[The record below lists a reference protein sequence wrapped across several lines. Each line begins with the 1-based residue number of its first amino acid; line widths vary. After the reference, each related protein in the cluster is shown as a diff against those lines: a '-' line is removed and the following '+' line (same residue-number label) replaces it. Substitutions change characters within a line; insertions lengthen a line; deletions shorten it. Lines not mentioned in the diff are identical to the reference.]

1 MDTTATSAAESVGD
15 NSHVPPRFNRESS
28 SATTV
33 KVETST
39 STSQPATQTSTSKSS
54 QLASREVSPGLHAT
68 RPAASRNASAAGS
81 TRSRKSS
88 SQETSPQRTNSRTI
102 APSASATG
110 KISSATTPSLGPV
123 NNDAHA
129 RLTAP
134 QRSPVTAEHLKESP
148 RWPVS
153 PRLRS
158 PPPTAMLNRP
168 NFPPP
173 SRKGDLEAPAI
184 QVQRS
189 SPPPPPPQQQET
201 SQGDHDADEAHLQP
215 GARIPARG
223 ASGSGSGSGSGS
235 NSQTALE
242 TVEEVSPL
250 ASPQEAG
257 GVMEKA
263 EDLTASEAGSQA
275 DNLEFEKSRAPS
287 TTNDSSSDS
296 GGDRG
301 DRRRAHTG
309 LPPTLKSRQSSAST
323 KKSKPSE
330 GSVQHMTVETETVTS
345 IPQHSLAPVAVK
357 EGTSGTLRAKPSS
370 ETIRPKKEKKRPSRK
385 QPNIGTGT
393 ASSKA
398 DIFEAKIAS
407 AVDEADSSDSEE
419 TFVYDSNPP
428 DNGDRPRRFHSRT
441 PSATSMVSQVDR
453 NGLRSFSNIMDNA
466 VSNAGT
472 KRNMKFVNTFNSS
485 GTESVM
491 AEDDGKGTARS
502 ATGSTRGTARVHH
515 HHLGRWGRNGTNG
528 HTSLFDNEAP
538 FHISNTTAQ
547 RSKFSTNSNS
557 LRQPSGP
564 PSPRFLNTG
573 RLASTSKRGT
583 HAVSYDLDDT
593 TGTGADDERTPLLH
607 GSIRSSR
614 TARTRRGQPVS
625 MRSLESQTY
634 RRTPSVLNRFASCLV
649 LTVMLL
655 LVVSGAIGF
664 MFATSQP
671 LTDVELIAIKSVVA
685 AEQELIFDIEV
696 KAHNP
701 NVVVVSIDQADI
713 EVFAKSPHAGTDS
726 GGWHR
731 PDDHHGS
738 DSRWYLIR
746 GKAHATEDFEGPVN
760 ENAPNMRLGTIGQL
774 DSPLSFEGSFFNHG
788 YSGSTGEVRLR
799 GPGNG
804 TVGGAERWE
813 RILQDEFDLLVKGV
827 LKYSL
832 PLSQH
837 VRSAA
842 ISGRTTIKPNAANDP
857 TGNRTEP
864 ITKPNE
870 PE

>member
-1 MDTTATSAAESVGD
+1 MDTTANSAAEPAAA
-15 NSHVPPRFNRESS
+15 NAHVPIRFNRESS
-28 SATTV
+28 SASTV
-33 KVETST
+33 KGDTS
-39 STSQPATQTSTSKSS
+39 SPTSQPATQTSTSKFSP
-54 QLASREVSPGLHAT
+54 LASRETSPG
-68 RPAASRNASAAGS
+68 RPPMRSGAPRAASAAGS

-88 SQETSPQRTNSRTI
+88 SQETSPQRTSSKTT
-102 APSASATG
+102 APSASTSG

-123 NNDAHA
+123 NTDATA
-129 RLTAP
+129 RVAAP

-158 PPPTAMLNRP
+158 PPPTSMLNRP
-168 NFPPP
+168 NLPPP
-173 SRKGDLEAPAI
+173 RKGELEPPAI

-189 SPPPPPPQQQET
+189 SPPPPPQQQQQDS
-201 SQGDHDADEAHLQP
+201 SQSDNDGDESHLQP
-215 GARIPARG
+215 GMRTPARG
-223 ASGSGSGSGSGS
+223 VSGS
-235 NSQTALE
+235 NSTTALE

-250 ASPQEAG
+250 ASPQEG
-257 GVMEKA
+257 EGVMEKA
-263 EDLTASEAGSQA
+263 DDLTASEAGSQA
-275 DNLEFEKSRAPS
+275 DHLEFSIHGAEKSQAPS
-287 TTNDSSSDS
+287 TTNDSSSES
-296 GGDRG
+296 GSVKGN
-301 DRRRAHTG
+301 RRRTSANV
-309 LPPTLKSRQSSAST
+309 PPVLTSRQSSAST

-357 EGTSGTLRAKPSS
+357 EGTSGTLRTKPSS

-385 QPNIGTGT
+385 QPNIGSGT

-428 DNGDRPRRFHSRT
+428 DNNDRPRRFHSRT

-453 NGLRSFSNIMDNA
+453 NGLRSITNIMDNA
-466 VSNAGT
+466 AANAGT

-485 GTESVM
+485 GNESAM

-502 ATGSTRGTARVHH
+502 AAGSARGTGRVHH

-557 LRQPSGP
+557 SRQPSGP
-564 PSPRFLNTG
+564 TSPRFLNSG
-573 RLASTSKRGT
+573 RIASAGKRGM
-583 HAVSYDLDDT
+583 HAASYDLDDT

-607 GSIRSSR
+607 GSVRSSR
-614 TARTRRGQPVS
+614 SGRTRRGQPV
-625 MRSLESQTY
+625 MLRSLEGQTY
-634 RRTPSVLNRFASCLV
+634 RRNPSVLNRFASCLV

-701 NVVVVSIDQADI
+701 NVVIVSIDQADI

-726 GGWHR
+726 GWWHR
-731 PDDHHGS
+731 PDDHQGS
-738 DSRWYLIR
+738 DSRWYSNH
-746 GKAHATEDFEGPVN
+746 GDMHTGEEFDGPVD
-760 ENAPNMRLGTIGQL
+760 EKAPNMRLGTIGRL
-774 DSPLSFEGSFFNHG
+774 DSALSFEGSFFNHG
-788 YSGSTGEVRLR
+788 YSDSTGEVRLR
-799 GPGNG
+799 APGNG
-804 TVGGAERWE
+804 TIGGTARWE
-813 RILQDEFDLLVKGV
+813 RILQDEFDLIVKGV

-857 TGNRTEP
+857 TGNGTEP
-864 ITKPNE
+864 ITKPKK

>member
-1 MDTTATSAAESVGD
+1 MDTTATSAADSAGD
-15 NSHVPPRFNRESS
+15 NSHVPPRFNREPSS
-28 SATTV
+28 VSTV
-33 KVETST
+33 KGETT
-39 STSQPATQTSTSKSS
+39 TLPSQPATQTSTSKPSP
-54 QLASREVSPGLHAT
+54 LASRETSPGRQSI

-88 SQETSPQRTNSRTI
+88 SQETSPQRTHSKTR

-110 KISSATTPSLGPV
+110 KISSSTTPSLGPV
-123 NNDAHA
+123 NTDANP
-129 RLTAP
+129 RVNAP

-158 PPPTAMLNRP
+158 PPPTALLNRP

-173 SRKGDLEAPAI
+173 PRKGELEAPAI

-189 SPPPPPPQQQET
+189 SPPPPPPQQQES
-201 SQGDHDADEAHLQP
+201 SQSDHDADEAHLQP
-215 GARIPARG
+215 GTRTPARG
-223 ASGSGSGSGSGS
+223 ASGSGSGS

-250 ASPQEAG
+250 ASPQEAE

-263 EDLTASEAGSQA
+263 DELTASEAGSQA
-275 DNLEFEKSRAPS
+275 DNLEFEKSQAPS

-296 GGDRG
+296 GGDKS
-301 DRRRAHTG
+301 DRRHAATG

-357 EGTSGTLRAKPSS
+357 EGTSGTLRAKQSS

-428 DNGDRPRRFHSRT
+428 DTNDRPRRFHSRT

-453 NGLRSFSNIMDNA
+453 NGLRSITNIMDNA

-485 GTESVM
+485 GNESAM
-491 AEDDGKGTARS
+491 AEDDGKGTVRS
-502 ATGSTRGTARVHH
+502 AAGSARGTGRVHH

-538 FHISNTTAQ
+538 FHISNMTAQ

-557 LRQPSGP
+557 SRQPSGP
-564 PSPRFLNTG
+564 PSPRFLNSG
-573 RLASTSKRGT
+573 RLASTSKRGI

-607 GSIRSSR
+607 GSVRSGRS
-614 TARTRRGQPVS
+614 ARARRGQPVS
-625 MRSLESQTY
+625 MRSLEGQTY
-634 RRTPSVLNRFASCLV
+634 RRNPSVLNRFASCLV

-713 EVFAKSPHAGTDS
+713 EVFAKSPHAGADS

-731 PDDHHGS
+731 PDDHQGS
-738 DSRWYLIR
+738 DSRWYSNN
-746 GKAHATEDFEGPVN
+746 GKAHAGEDFDGPVN
-760 ENAPNMRLGTIGQL
+760 EKAPNMRLGTIGQL

-804 TVGGAERWE
+804 TAGGVERWE

-864 ITKPNE
+864 ITKPNK

>member
-1 MDTTATSAAESVGD
+1 
-15 NSHVPPRFNRESS
+15 
-28 SATTV
+28 
-33 KVETST
+33 
-39 STSQPATQTSTSKSS
+39 
-54 QLASREVSPGLHAT
+54 
-68 RPAASRNASAAGS
+68 
-81 TRSRKSS
+81 
-88 SQETSPQRTNSRTI
+88 
-102 APSASATG
+102 
-110 KISSATTPSLGPV
+110 
-123 NNDAHA
+123 
-129 RLTAP
+129 
-134 QRSPVTAEHLKESP
+134 
-148 RWPVS
+148 
-153 PRLRS
+153 
-158 PPPTAMLNRP
+158 MLNRP
-168 NFPPP
+168 NLPPP
-173 SRKGDLEAPAI
+173 RKGELEPPAI

-189 SPPPPPPQQQET
+189 SPPPPPPPPQQQES
-201 SQGDHDADEAHLQP
+201 SQSDNDADEAHLQP
-215 GARIPARG
+215 GTRTPARG
-223 ASGSGSGSGSGS
+223 ASGS
-235 NSQTALE
+235 NSTTALE

-250 ASPQEAG
+250 ASPQEG
-257 GVMEKA
+257 EGVSEKA

-275 DNLEFEKSRAPS
+275 DHLEFSGHGAEKSQAPS
-287 TTNDSSSDS
+287 TNNDSSSES
-296 GGDRG
+296 GSVKG
-301 DRRRAHTG
+301 DRRRTATG

-357 EGTSGTLRAKPSS
+357 EGTSSTLRTRPSS

-385 QPNIGTGT
+385 QPNIGSGT

-428 DNGDRPRRFHSRT
+428 DNNDRPRRFHSRT

-453 NGLRSFSNIMDNA
+453 NGLRSITTIMDNA
-466 VSNAGT
+466 AANAGT

-485 GTESVM
+485 GNESAM

-502 ATGSTRGTARVHH
+502 AAGSARGTGRVHH

-557 LRQPSGP
+557 SRQPSGP
-564 PSPRFLNTG
+564 PSPRFLNAG

-607 GSIRSSR
+607 GSVRSSR
-614 TARTRRGQPVS
+614 SGRTRRGQPVTL
-625 MRSLESQTY
+625 RSLEGQTY
-634 RRTPSVLNRFASCLV
+634 RRNPSVLNRFASCLV

-701 NVVVVSIDQADI
+701 NVVVVTIDQADI

-726 GGWHR
+726 DGGWHR
-731 PDDHHGS
+731 PDDHQGS
-738 DSRWYLIR
+738 DSRWYSNN
-746 GKAHATEDFEGPVN
+746 GNVHAGEEFDGPVD
-760 ENAPNMRLGTIGQL
+760 EKAPNMRLGTIGQL

-788 YSGSTGEVRLR
+788 YSDSTGEVRLR

-804 TVGGAERWE
+804 TIGGTERWE
-813 RILQDEFDLLVKGV
+813 RILQDEFDLIVKGV

-837 VRSAA
+837 VRSAT

-864 ITKPNE
+864 ITKPKK

>member
-1 MDTTATSAAESVGD
+1 
-15 NSHVPPRFNRESS
+15 
-28 SATTV
+28 
-33 KVETST
+33 
-39 STSQPATQTSTSKSS
+39 
-54 QLASREVSPGLHAT
+54 
-68 RPAASRNASAAGS
+68 
-81 TRSRKSS
+81 
-88 SQETSPQRTNSRTI
+88 
-102 APSASATG
+102 
-110 KISSATTPSLGPV
+110 
-123 NNDAHA
+123 
-129 RLTAP
+129 
-134 QRSPVTAEHLKESP
+134 
-148 RWPVS
+148 
-153 PRLRS
+153 
-158 PPPTAMLNRP
+158 
-168 NFPPP
+168 
-173 SRKGDLEAPAI
+173 
-184 QVQRS
+184 
-189 SPPPPPPQQQET
+189 
-201 SQGDHDADEAHLQP
+201 
-215 GARIPARG
+215 
-223 ASGSGSGSGSGS
+223 
-235 NSQTALE
+235 
-242 TVEEVSPL
+242 
-250 ASPQEAG
+250 
-257 GVMEKA
+257 MEKS
-263 EDLTASEAGSQA
+263 EELTASEAGSQA
-275 DNLEFEKSRAPS
+275 DHLEFEKSQAPS
-287 TTNDSSSDS
+287 TNNDSSSDS
-296 GGDRG
+296 GGDKG
-301 DRRRAHTG
+301 DGRRAATG
-309 LPPTLKSRQSSAST
+309 VPPTLKSRHSSAST

-357 EGTSGTLRAKPSS
+357 EGTSGTLRTKPSS

-393 ASSKA
+393 GETPCSSLLTVSVPRLHHHQSMRSVSSATDALISPTRPCAQSTYDDVVARSEALSPRRSSMPVARNHNFSTMSIKLTKSRAASSKA

-428 DNGDRPRRFHSRT
+428 DNNDRPRRFHSRT

-453 NGLRSFSNIMDNA
+453 NGLRHISNIMDNA
-466 VSNAGT
+466 VANAGT

-485 GTESVM
+485 GNESAMV
-491 AEDDGKGTARS
+491 EDDGKGTVRS
-502 ATGSTRGTARVHH
+502 AAGSARGTGRVHH

-538 FHISNTTAQ
+538 FHISNMTAQ

-557 LRQPSGP
+557 SRQPSGP
-564 PSPRFLNTG
+564 PSPRFLNSG
-573 RLASTSKRGT
+573 RLASTSKRST

-607 GSIRSSR
+607 GSVRSSR
-614 TARTRRGQPVS
+614 SARNRRGQPVS
-625 MRSLESQTY
+625 MRSLEGQTY
-634 RRTPSVLNRFASCLV
+634 RRNPSVLNRFASCLV

-726 GGWHR
+726 GGSHR
-731 PDDHHGS
+731 PDDHQGS
-738 DSRWYLIR
+738 DGRWYSIKR
-746 GKAHATEDFEGPVN
+746 KVYAREDFDGPVN
-760 ENAPNMRLGTIGQL
+760 DKAPNMRLGTIGQL

-804 TVGGAERWE
+804 TVGGVGRWE

-832 PLSQH
+832 PLSQR
-837 VRSAA
+837 VRSAT

-857 TGNRTEP
+857 TGNMTEP
-864 ITKPNE
+864 ITKPQK